1 MEPGFFPNE
10 AKSIP
15 HNFFLFFLFL
25 VLCVIKKIFLKKYG
39 VTDLVFKIDAIDGKK
54 WVKYVAMQQNSET
67 LIYDVNSVE
76 GIKQYSSKPEK
87 LHLVRK
93 VFQRKP

>member
-1 MEPGFFPNE
+1 MWQIVKRSCGAGIFS
-10 AKSIP
+10 KWS
-15 HNFFLFFLFL
+15 
-25 VLCVIKKIFLKKYG
+25 KIYS
-39 VTDLVFKIDAIDGKK
+39 TDLVFKIDAIDGKK

-67 LIYDVNSVE
+67 LIYDVNSVK